1 MKLYCRREELLQA
14 LSALSRVVPLR
25 PSSPILSG
33 CLFFTSDDMLVIQG
47 TDLDLS
53 LTLKVPA
60 EILEEG
66 STVVPTRHFLD
77 LLRRLPEG
85 SIGMEWN
92 EAVNRLEV
100 FYKERASVKLNTW
113 PASDFPSI
121 HPRALGN
128 SISFEGGLWRNL
140 IKRVIFSAAPREI
153 RPSYAG
159 VYFEIRGDHL
169 NLVSTDTYRLSLLR
183 LPYTFDGDHGD
194 SGLLIPSQAIN
205 ETVRLVGDEE
215 RLEITWDRRVASFQT
230 ERFILTT
237 RLIEA
242 QFPAYEMVIP
252 KAAEMDVYVDKES
265 LESCLERAALFIA
278 PNEHF
283 AVTEMR
289 VGNGLMSISA
299 EASQVGSLYEELA
312 VDGVGDR
319 ECVAFFNTRFLLEPL
334 KAIDQQR
341 VRLCLNGSGGP
352 LLYLEDCEFS
362 YLHLVLPVRRAELE
376 EPV

>member
-1 MKLYCRREELLQA
+1 
-14 LSALSRVVPLR
+14 
-25 PSSPILSG
+25 
-33 CLFFTSDDMLVIQG
+33 MLIMQG

-53 LTLKVPA
+53 LTIKVPA
-60 EILEEG
+60 EVLEEG
-66 STVVPTRHFLD
+66 GAVVPTRHFHD

-85 SIGMEWN
+85 NIGMEWN
-92 EAVNRLEV
+92 EAVNSLEV

-113 PASDFPSI
+113 PSSDFPSI

-128 SISFEGGLWRNL
+128 SIRFEGGLWRNL

-169 NLVSTDTYRLSLLR
+169 NLVSTDTYRLSVLR
-183 LPYTFDGDHGD
+183 LPYAFEIDHD
-194 SGLLIPSQAIN
+194 ESGLLIPSQAIN
-205 ETVRLVGDEE
+205 EVVRLVGDDDK
-215 RLEITWDRRVASFQT
+215 LEITWDQRVVSFQT
-230 ERFILTT
+230 DRFILTT

-252 KAAEMDVYVDKES
+252 KATEMDVYVDKES
-265 LESCLERAALFIA
+265 LESCLERASLFVA

-283 AVTEMR
+283 AIAEMR
-289 VGNGLMSISA
+289 VGNGLMCISA
-299 EASQVGSLYEELA
+299 EAPQVGSLYEELP

-341 VRLCLNGSGGP
+341 IKLCLNGPGGP

-362 YLHLVLPVRRAELE
+362 YLHLVLPVRRTESA